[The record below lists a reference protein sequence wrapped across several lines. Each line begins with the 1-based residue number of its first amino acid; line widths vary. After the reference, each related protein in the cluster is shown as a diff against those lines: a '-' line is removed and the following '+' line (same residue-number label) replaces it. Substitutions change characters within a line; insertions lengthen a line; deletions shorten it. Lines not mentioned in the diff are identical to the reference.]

1 MSKMNEILKK
11 AIETWGK
18 DAQLD
23 MVIEEMSELTKEIC
37 KHKRG
42 KSNRAEIIEEIA
54 DVEIMI
60 EQLII
65 MLEIDE
71 GEIGLFKRE
80 KINRLADRLGIE
92 RTV

>member
-1 MSKMNEILKK
+1 
-11 AIETWGK
+11 
-18 DAQLD
+18 

-42 KSNRAEIIEEIA
+42 KQNRKEIVEEIA

-65 MLEIDE
+65 MFDIDRAE
-71 GEIGLFKRE
+71 VGLWIRE
-80 KINRLADRLGIE
+80 KTNRLAQRLGIE